1 MTFVKARHMS
11 GKHVTVIFYQN
22 FPVQMMKFVAATMHH
37 CSDDKSRDCTV
48 TQSDLKRPLG
58 RINNISNYNKPKIIS
73 RSMYDSSAD
82 PKSNRIPSL
91 FQNS

>member
-1 MTFVKARHMS
+1 M
-11 GKHVTVIFYQN
+11 
-22 FPVQMMKFVAATMHH
+22 AASMHH
-37 CSDDKSRDCTV
+37 CSDKSRDCSHCTV

-73 RSMYDSSAD
+73 RSMYGYRTD

-91 FQNS
+91 F